1 MKYARPLCLIA
12 LVISVGLLLQACAA
26 VSVVSATANGVGTVA
41 GAGVS
46 VTKKTAHTVGL

>member
-26 VSVVSATANGVGTVA
+26 VSVVSATANGVGTVVNT
-41 GAGVS
+41 GVG
-46 VTKKTAHTVGL
+46 VTKKVGHTAGL